1 MILQR
6 EVFLTP
12 LSNDQPPTTGLKAKV
27 VMSLMKIY
35 SLVPILIRHGA
46 DFRKVLF
53 NDTMH
58 LSGGY
63 SSDYG
68 PWVGGV
74 SQFSWENVHNDVS
87 GSLNIQ

>member
-1 MILQR
+1 MI
-6 EVFLTP
+6 
-12 LSNDQPPTTGLKAKV
+12 
-27 VMSLMKIY
+27 
-35 SLVPILIRHGA
+35 
-46 DFRKVLF
+46 
-53 NDTMH
+53 